1 MDEVTQQNAALVE
14 EAAAAAESLLEQAN
28 SLSETVSVF
37 KLGNETSSRTSHKA
51 NHNPSAERRAS
62 TSPLR
67 GKVTAKPKASPA
79 PQAHV
84 AYAKTGTDDAGDWEE
99 F

>member
-28 SLSETVSVF
+28 SLSDTVSVF
-37 KLGNETSSRTSHKA
+37 KLGNESGSRTSHKA
-51 NHNPSAERRAS
+51 ASTDRRAS

-67 GKVTAKPKASPA
+67 GKAPAKPKASPA
-79 PQAHV
+79 PKVQV
-84 AYAKTGTDDAGDWEE
+84 AYAKTGTDDAADWEE